1 MWQCSNCGESL
12 EETFDVCWNCGADRS
27 GAIDGGFRPEPD
39 DPSVPDP
46 GIELPSE
53 PDAGDLS
60 AGGGGMT
67 RREFAALIC
76 RTLAVILFALAAAFS
91 VGAVLML
98 FLVVVIGAF
107 DGSSNS
113 GELMLALFA
122 AVPAM
127 ALLVT
132 GTALWKR
139 SDWIAARMVPA
150 DPTGIVIPP
159 FTVQDATV
167 VAFSTVG
174 LVFFLG
180 GVREAIGLF
189 FIIGNYS
196 VTAADVLT
204 SSHTWSAIVQL
215 WLSIWLMLGSR
226 GIVAT
231 IHRWRNPDKLP
242 EDDDLHERDDVPSPG
257 KD

>member
-1 MWQCSNCGESL
+1 MWQCTNCGESL
-12 EETFDVCWNCGADRS
+12 EETFLACWNCGADRS

-107 DGSSNS
+107 EGSSNS

-122 AVPAM
+122 AVPAV

-139 SDWIAARMVPA
+139 SDGIAERMVPA

-180 GVREAIGLF
+180 GVREAIGLLF
-189 FIIGNYS
+189 VLRSYS
-196 VTAADVLT
+196 ITAAEFFLYPD
-204 SSHTWSAIVQL
+204 TWSAIVQL
-215 WLSIWLMLGSR
+215 GLSIWLILGSR

-242 EDDDLHERDDVPSPG
+242 EDDDLHDSDDVESSG